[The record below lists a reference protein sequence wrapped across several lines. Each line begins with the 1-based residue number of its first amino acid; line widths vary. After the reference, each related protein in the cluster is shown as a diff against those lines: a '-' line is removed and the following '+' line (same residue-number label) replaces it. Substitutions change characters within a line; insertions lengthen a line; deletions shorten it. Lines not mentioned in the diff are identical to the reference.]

1 MSYHERRLQRRRTTL
16 MQQEDNPMVSIGT
29 QTETRS
35 SLSSL
40 PAANPWGGG
49 GGVKVMNGR
58 PCVGERPRRGPG
70 RWLGAW
76 LVVTALL
83 AAAPDPVAAQ
93 SITAPHALFK
103 STLHEA
109 TITVSGIDT
118 CCNPGTLSYYTIDS
132 WGGDGTLSI
141 SGVSLDGTTATLT
154 LSYTGGGTFTTNQRI
169 RVNLDGQV
177 TNSGDNQSTNYIT
190 VYAEDPR
197 LIVGSGTSVVAE
209 YGTTGTFPVRLLTEP
224 SGNVTVSVFSQDTT
238 EGTVDPAA
246 LVFTRSTW
254 WRSQLVTVTGVD
266 DSAMDGDQ
274 TWNVRLDPSSG
285 DTQYNA
291 LANVD
296 VAFTTLDDEG
306 APVVNSATITS
317 TPATGSTYA
326 LGEHIEVQVGFDQ
339 SVTVTGTPRLALT
352 IGSNTRQATYASGTG
367 TTTLTFRYPVQVGD
381 LDGNG
386 IAVGADAVTLNG
398 GTIRLT
404 GGTVSADL
412 RLRTHAITDAA
423 SHKVE
428 AVHGPPGVIGVAIG
442 SPEVDDTFER
452 GEPIEVT
459 VTFNKPVAV
468 TGSPQLALRIG
479 TNTRQ
484 AAYVSGTSTSTA
496 LRFRYTVVQ
505 ADVDADGL
513 SIGTN
518 ALTLNGGTIRRA
530 GSTTVN
536 AVLGLGFR
544 AITDS
549 ANHKVAGE
557 TFTTP
562 APIGLRITSTPKGY
576 IVGSGHGAYIGP
588 SYTPGE
594 VLEVTVTYDRR
605 VTVTGTPQIMWD
617 VEGSNI
623 HQNVDYVSGS
633 GTRRL
638 VFRRTVQ
645 SSDRAETP
653 IAIAELALNSGTI
666 TDARDS
672 MVAATLSLHPTLKA
686 SVTAQEQFVIRNA
699 VLAEILVS
707 RSTLAVTEGSTS
719 TYTVRLNKAPAGNV
733 VVTANEDS
741 PLIRL
746 QRPGDAAWSQSETL
760 TLTTANWNTA
770 QTVLVNGVSDA
781 DAASGSAAITHAVVD
796 AQSSNEFDVAVDKR
810 LAVTVTDDDTA
821 AIVVSPSSV
830 NVTEGAEA
838 AYTLRL
844 SHVPTGN
851 VRVLPHSSDAT
862 HARVSTTMGGPY
874 ARNWSLMTFTPT
886 TWNTQQTVYV
896 EGREDA
902 NFATDRA
909 TIRHSVYAPGSADEY
924 DAVTKSLPVTVMDN
938 DMNPLTLTPQAIT
951 VQEGGSGASYTVA
964 LTSAPTAQVMV
975 SVSSTAATVMMSP
988 SSLTF
993 SATTWNTPQ
1002 TVSVTPTAAA
1012 NDEDAED
1019 ATATVRHAV
1028 ASTDPRFAFP
1038 AQTATDV
1045 TVTIED
1051 DERPGVTIS
1060 TLTLSVDEDPTADGG
1075 TTAHQAIYTV
1085 VLNTAIVN
1093 EESGGAS
1100 IEAESDT
1107 PGAVLLSSAR
1117 TTTPNQRAYLSF
1129 FPATWNTAQ
1138 TITVH
1143 AQSDANG
1150 MDEEV
1155 KITHRIDAWAP
1166 NSGYYTSFNQQT
1178 AFLCPTCTADKVITI
1193 PAVTVNV
1200 DDDDPPLTPTLA
1212 LSPASIMESGGVST
1226 VTATLDRA
1234 WSDGAVTITVAAAPG
1249 AGTAT
1254 LSSAPRLI
1262 VAANATASTGLVT
1275 LTAVDNATDAPDTTV
1290 TVSGT
1295 AADSVD
1301 LASNP
1306 AAVTLTITDD
1316 DGPPDV
1322 TLALSP
1328 ASVTENGGVS
1338 TVSATLSHP
1347 SSEATTV
1354 TVTPQATFFTVPTG
1368 AAGQIVIAA
1377 GMTAAAGDVATLTAV
1392 NDDVYHGTGRTTPV
1406 SATLANSHGTGNVTG
1421 GGATLTLT
1429 DTESVPT
1436 VTLALS
1442 TTAVTEN
1449 GGTATVTATLSGT
1462 ASQAVMLT
1470 VAAAPVSPAV
1480 AGDFV
1485 LSSAPTLTIAVG
1497 ATTSTGTVT
1506 VTAVDNAVNAADKTV
1521 TVSATA
1527 AGGHGVS
1534 APSDVTLTLT
1544 DDDTPGLAVVPAT
1557 ATDAA
1562 VRPLRTS
1569 ESGGTAT
1576 FTVALTTRPTGAVVL
1591 DLASLNTAEGTVLPT
1606 ALTFA
1611 ATAWN
1616 TAQPVTLTGVDDDM
1630 ATPPNPPD
1638 GNQNYNVTLT
1648 TTSTADVDYNAL
1660 AVVTVY
1666 AVNADN
1672 EYGLDLSV
1680 GAVTVTE
1687 AGGAATFTVA
1697 LITQPSAAVTV
1708 AVSSLDSSEGRV
1720 SPAALTFAATA
1731 WNTAQTVRVTG
1742 VDDAIHDGPVT
1753 WQVRLDSSS
1762 GDSNYHGLADLDVS
1776 VITTDDETAP
1786 DVTLALASASIA
1798 ENGGTT
1804 AVRATLTRASGA
1816 ATTVTVTPEAGAYTV
1831 GSGAAGTIVIP
1842 AGQTA
1847 NSGDTAT
1854 VIAVDDTIHQGSVGR
1869 STTVTATVAN
1879 PVGTGSVTGAALTL
1893 TDNEA
1898 PPGATLA
1905 LSDASIPEMGGT
1917 STVSATLSVASAAA
1931 TTVTVTDVSGFYTV
1945 GSDAIIAI
1953 PAGATANAADTVT
1966 ITAVDN
1972 ATDEPDRTTTVTGTL
1987 ANSRGAGTV
1996 SGVTLTL
2003 EDNDAAP
2010 TVTLAVSST
2019 SITENNGQ
2027 TMVSATLSNPSSAET
2042 TVTVTAVANAYT
2054 VASGTGATILLAAGS
2069 TASTD
2074 TATITAVDNA
2084 RNAADNVVTVTA
2096 TAVNDQGVGTVT
2108 GPMLTIT
2115 DDDVPGVTVAPPT
2128 SASARLRTTESG
2140 SMGGTATFAVTLAT
2154 EPTGAVV
2161 LDVASSDTMEGTVLP
2176 AALTFQAADWNT
2188 EQTVTLTGVDDD
2200 PPTPTV
2206 PNQKAGTRDYTVT
2219 LTVNAAATADVDYDA
2234 LGAVTVYAKN
2244 ADNEYGLDLSGN
2256 ALTVDEAGGTATFT
2270 VALFTQPT
2278 GDVLVA
2284 VTSQAPN
2291 DVTVSPGSLTFTSG
2305 TWETKQTVTVTGVDD
2320 NVYDP
2325 TNPSYDVVL
2334 NPSST
2339 ADANYNGLADET
2351 VTVTTTDD
2359 DELPTVTL
2367 ALSPPAIS
2375 ENNEVATVSATL
2387 SGKTSEAVTL
2397 TVSATA
2403 GTNAMDD
2410 DFTLSTDNT
2419 LTIVTIAAE
2428 QTTSTGLVTLT
2439 TVDNHV
2445 DTPDKGVTLS
2455 ATATGGHGVMKPS
2468 DATLTITDDD
2478 EPGLVIA
2485 PTALTVEEPPTDAPP
2500 ATATYT
2506 VRLATEPMAAV
2517 TVTVDPISVANSN
2530 AGAVTV
2536 TATIPTIP
2544 TTLTFDGSTW
2554 ATAQM
2559 VTVTPVPEA
2568 EDDYRHDMVDLT
2580 HKATADSDDDP
2591 GYVSL
2596 SAAMRVTVT
2605 DKDPLPVLGEND
2617 MTTVT
2622 VNGIQLV
2629 DKPETPETPQVTM
2642 RLPRTT
2648 RPPLTA
2654 EGDTIMN
2661 LEWRRRV
2668 IPQEELSEYLQG
2680 DDARV
2685 DFPEGPAL
2693 FSVGPPGAE
2702 SVMDIALTPPGS
2714 PTALTREQLMYMLP
2728 APEEGIRICL
2738 PVSDELRTAARGR
2751 PLELLHFKDADGD
2764 GQEEWTVVESEVREE
2779 MICGTVRDLS
2789 PFALGYRNK
2798 KPEFAA
2804 SSVGPRTYLTGREY
2818 YDALTDFTVGD
2829 GDISKHGSD
2838 WEPDLPDGLN
2848 HTITEK
2854 TGMVHVVTIIGTPK
2868 TPSPPQPYTL
2878 TVTDEDEEPT
2888 RLTVTIEV
2896 KPGIQSRDL
2905 ALVLAGIGRTLASDA
2920 VEVLGG
2926 RFGSAPAS
2934 RLQITLGGQVLRLTE
2949 PAAASTP
2956 SSSSSPPSPL
2966 AGEGRG
2972 EGVSSG
2978 VRGALQGEGN
2988 LPQDEGNVLQG
2999 EGSPLQGEAT
3009 PAPAS
3014 GPSPW
3019 QQATGLALSVAQAL
3033 GVNLN
3038 LPASGSP
3045 SPSSPSP
3052 LAGEGR
3058 GEGGILQGQGQ
3069 FLQSDTLPGRVPTDR
3084 RPLTST
3090 ATANLFRLQP
3100 VSAKDLLARSAF
3112 ELPLTRTGDDG
3123 VPAWTFWGRGSAAGF
3138 AGQPEDDFTMDGTLY
3153 SGYLGLDY
3161 RHASLLMG
3169 LAVAHST
3176 GEVNYER
3183 TGATKAGADVQLT
3196 SVLPY
3201 VHWQPNPGLGVWTL
3215 LGAGWGEMDLK
3226 LDGDPQT
3233 RSTRLTSWL
3242 GAVGGRQ
3249 TLTTWQGIDLAAKTD
3264 AFLTTVRAAGTAEV
3278 PEAQGH
3284 AQRVRLLLEGRT
3296 AVEVSPVSLLEPRL
3310 ELGGRWDSGTAEQ
3323 GLGAELGGG
3332 VAYTRTDWGLSVDAQ
3347 GRYLLVHEDGGFEDW
3362 GASVNVRVDPGVA
3375 GQGLYLTVSPV
3386 WGQASSG
3393 VEQLWSPT
3401 AALSQ
3406 ASGPARPAAGW
3417 RPGRVDVDVGY
3428 GLALAEGRVL
3438 TPYGGLALGSPGS
3451 SRYRLG
3457 SRLALSA
3464 SLAVNVEAERA
3475 EQPGQAT
3482 AHSVSIRL
3490 GWQW

>member
-1 MSYHERRLQRRRTTL
+1 MF
-16 MQQEDNPMVSIGT
+16 GT
-29 QTETRS
+29 E
-35 SLSSL
+35 
-40 PAANPWGGG
+40 
-49 GGVKVMNGR
+49 
-58 PCVGERPRRGPG
+58 E
-70 RWLGAW
+70 
-76 LVVTALL
+76 
-83 AAAPDPVAAQ
+83 VAAQ
-93 SITAPHALFK
+93 TPTVSAVSITSSP
-103 STLHEA
+103 E
-109 TITVSGIDT
+109 
-118 CCNPGTLSYYTIDS
+118 
-132 WGGDGTLSI
+132 
-141 SGVSLDGTTATLT
+141 
-154 LSYTGGGTFTTNQRI
+154 
-169 RVNLDGQV
+169 
-177 TNSGDNQSTNYIT
+177 
-190 VYAEDPR
+190 
-197 LIVGSGTSVVAE
+197 
-209 YGTTGTFPVRLLTEP
+209 
-224 SGNVTVSVFSQDTT
+224 
-238 EGTVDPAA
+238 
-246 LVFTRSTW
+246 
-254 WRSQLVTVTGVD
+254 
-266 DSAMDGDQ
+266 
-274 TWNVRLDPSSG
+274 SG
-285 DTQYNA
+285 DTYG
-291 LANVD
+291 L
-296 VAFTTLDDEG
+296 EE
-306 APVVNSATITS
+306 TIR
-317 TPATGSTYA
+317 
-326 LGEHIEVQVGFDQ
+326 V
-339 SVTVTGTPRLALT
+339 SVTFDRNIAVDETGGLPQVALM
-352 IGSNTRQATYASGTG
+352 IGSQTRSAGAVLVHNDSLQFTY
-367 TTTLTFRYPVQVGD
+367 
-381 LDGNG
+381 
-386 IAVGADAVTLNG
+386 
-398 GTIRLT
+398 
-404 GGTVSADL
+404 
-412 RLRTHAITDAA
+412 
-423 SHKVE
+423 
-428 AVHGPPGVIGVAIG
+428 
-442 SPEVDDTFER
+442 
-452 GEPIEVT
+452 
-459 VTFNKPVAV
+459 
-468 TGSPQLALRIG
+468 
-479 TNTRQ
+479 
-484 AAYVSGTSTSTA
+484 
-496 LRFRYTVVQ
+496 VVQ
-505 ADVDADGL
+505 ASDRDTDGID
-513 SIGTN
+513 IGAN
-518 ALTLNGGTIRRA
+518 ALTLNGAVITIAGGSTPANLNLGSHAVSTASSHKVDGSQETAPTVSDVSITSSPDGGDTYGLEATIRASVFFNKNITWSGAWPSLTLTVGSQPRSMTFAAFGSNSLTFEYVVRA
-530 GSTTVN
+530 ADRDTDGVSIGANALALNGGTVVIKGGSAAVNTALGTHAISNDSSHKVDGSQEVAPTVSGVNINSSPESGDTYGLQEPIRASVFFNKNITWSGAWPSLTLTVGSQPRSMTFAAFGSNSLTFEYVVRAADRDTDGVSIGANALALNGGTVVIKGGSAAVNTALGTHAISNDSSHKVDGSQEVAPVVTGVSITSSPTSGTSYDLGENIDASVTFNKNITRSSSSFPTLALEIGSQTRVMGLVSVGNNSLQFRYTVQGSDQDPDGISIKANALTNPTAAPVVIAGGSTAVN
-536 AVLGLGFR
+536 AALGTH
-544 AITDS
+544 AILNAS
-549 ANHKVAGE
+549 NHKV
-557 TFTTP
+557 
-562 APIGLRITSTPKGY
+562 STPE
-576 IVGSGHGAYIGP
+576 IV
-588 SYTPGE
+588 
-594 VLEVTVTYDRR
+594 
-605 VTVTGTPQIMWD
+605 
-617 VEGSNI
+617 
-623 HQNVDYVSGS
+623 
-633 GTRRL
+633 
-638 VFRRTVQ
+638 
-645 SSDRAETP
+645 
-653 IAIAELALNSGTI
+653 
-666 TDARDS
+666 
-672 MVAATLSLHPTLKA
+672 LSESA
-686 SVTAQEQFVIRNA
+686 
-699 VLAEILVS
+699 
-707 RSTLAVTEGSTS
+707 LAVTEGQVEA
-719 TYTVRLNKAPAGNV
+719 YTVTLNRQPSGNV
-733 VVTANEDS
+733 QVSASRSSEIIG
-741 PLIRL
+741 IRF
-746 QRPGDAAWSQSETL
+746 PGESSWVATKNLDFTMS
-760 TLTTANWNTA
+760 NWNTA
-770 QTVLVNGVSDA
+770 QTVQVHAFDDNNTEDA
-781 DAASGSAAITHAVVD
+781 SETITHAVVD
-796 AQSSNEFDVAVDKR
+796 AQSVSDFDDAPDK
-810 LAVTVTDDDTA
+810 
-821 AIVVSPSSV
+821 
-830 NVTEGAEA
+830 
-838 AYTLRL
+838 TL
-844 SHVPTGN
+844 
-851 VRVLPHSSDAT
+851 
-862 HARVSTTMGGPY
+862 
-874 ARNWSLMTFTPT
+874 
-886 TWNTQQTVYV
+886 
-896 EGREDA
+896 
-902 NFATDRA
+902 
-909 TIRHSVYAPGSADEY
+909 
-924 DAVTKSLPVTVMDN
+924 
-938 DMNPLTLTPQAIT
+938 
-951 VQEGGSGASYTVA
+951 
-964 LTSAPTAQVMV
+964 
-975 SVSSTAATVMMSP
+975 
-988 SSLTF
+988 
-993 SATTWNTPQ
+993 
-1002 TVSVTPTAAA
+1002 
-1012 NDEDAED
+1012 
-1019 ATATVRHAV
+1019 
-1028 ASTDPRFAFP
+1028 
-1038 AQTATDV
+1038 
-1045 TVTIED
+1045 
-1051 DERPGVTIS
+1051 
-1060 TLTLSVDEDPTADGG
+1060 
-1075 TTAHQAIYTV
+1075 
-1085 VLNTAIVN
+1085 
-1093 EESGGAS
+1093 
-1100 IEAESDT
+1100 
-1107 PGAVLLSSAR
+1107 
-1117 TTTPNQRAYLSF
+1117 
-1129 FPATWNTAQ
+1129 
-1138 TITVH
+1138 
-1143 AQSDANG
+1143 
-1150 MDEEV
+1150 
-1155 KITHRIDAWAP
+1155 
-1166 NSGYYTSFNQQT
+1166 
-1178 AFLCPTCTADKVITI
+1178 
-1193 PAVTVNV
+1193 TVNV
-1200 DDDDPPLTPTLA
+1200 NDDDEPRVTLA
-1212 LSPASIMESGGVST
+1212 LSSSSITENGGEAT
-1226 VTATLDRA
+1226 VTATLDLFH
-1234 WSDGAVTITVAAAPG
+1234 GVAVTVPVSATAVSPAVANDFMLSAAPTLTIA
-1249 AGTAT
+1249 AGQTT
-1254 LSSAPRLI
+1254 
-1262 VAANATASTGLVT
+1262 STGTVT
-1275 LTAVDNATDAPDTTV
+1275 VTAVNNATDAPDKSV
-1290 TVSGT
+1290 TISGT
-1295 AADSVD
+1295 ASDSLS
-1301 LASNP
+1301 LAHDPSSLMLTLTDDD
-1306 AAVTLTITDD
+1306 AAPGVTLT
-1316 DGPPDV
+1316 
-1322 TLALSP
+1322 LSD
-1328 ASVTENGGVS
+1328 ASIAENGGVS

-1354 TVTPQATFFTVPTG
+1354 TVTPQATFFTVPPG

-1377 GMTAAAGDVATLTAV
+1377 GMTAAAGDVVTITAV
-1392 NDDVYHGTGRTTPV
+1392 NDDVYRGNGRATPV
-1406 SATLANSHGTGNVTG
+1406 SATLANSQGTGTVTP
-1421 GGATLTLT
+1421 ATLTLT
-1429 DTESVPT
+1429 DDESLPT

-1449 GGTATVTATLSGT
+1449 GGIATVTATLSGT
-1462 ASQAVMLT
+1462 AGQAVTLT
-1470 VAAAPVSPAV
+1470 VAATPVSPAV
-1480 AGDFV
+1480 AGDFA
-1485 LSSAPTLTIAVG
+1485 LSPAPTLTIAAG

-1534 APSDVTLTLT
+1534 APSAVTLTLT
-1544 DDDTPGLAVVPAT
+1544 DDDTPGIAVVPAT

-1562 VRPLRTS
+1562 VRPLRTT
-1569 ESGGTAT
+1569 ESGDMAT
-1576 FTVALTTRPTGAVVL
+1576 FTVALTSRPTGAVVL
-1591 DLASLNTAEGTVLPT
+1591 DLASSNTAEGTVLPT

-1611 ATAWN
+1611 ATDWN

-1638 GNQNYNVTLT
+1638 GNRDYSVTLT

-1660 AVVTVY
+1660 AAVTVY

-1687 AGGAATFTVA
+1687 AGGSATFTVA

-1786 DVTLALASASIA
+1786 DVTLALASAAIP
-1798 ENGGTT
+1798 ENGGST

-1816 ATTVTVTPEAGAYTV
+1816 ATTVTVTPVTGAYTV

-1847 NSGDTAT
+1847 NAGDTAT

-1869 STTVTATVAN
+1869 STTVTATLAN
-1879 PVGTGSVTGAALTL
+1879 DVGTGSVTGGGAALTL

-1917 STVSATLSVASAAA
+1917 SVVSATLSGASAAA

-1972 ATDEPDRTTTVTGTL
+1972 ATNEPDRTTTVTGTL

-2096 TAVNDQGVGTVT
+2096 TAANDQGVGTVT

-2115 DDDVPGVTVAPPT
+2115 DDDIPGVTVAPPT
-2128 SASARLRTTESG
+2128 SAAARLRTTESG

-2176 AALTFQAADWNT
+2176 AALTFQTADWNT

-2200 PPTPTV
+2200 PPTPSV

-2219 LTVNAAATADVDYDA
+2219 LTVNAAATADSDYDA

-2256 ALTVDEAGGTATFT
+2256 ALTVEEAGGTATFT

-2284 VTSQAPN
+2284 VASRAPN

-2320 NVYDP
+2320 DVYDP
-2325 TNPSYDVVL
+2325 TDPSYDVVL

-2339 ADANYNGLADET
+2339 ADANYNGLDDET
-2351 VTVTTTDD
+2351 VTVTTEDD

-2403 GTNAMDD
+2403 GTNATDD

-2455 ATATGGHGVMKPS
+2455 ATATGGHGVAPPPN
-2468 DATLTITDDD
+2468 ATLTITDDD

-2485 PTALTVEEPPTDAPP
+2485 PTALELEEPPADAP
-2500 ATATYT
+2500 TATYT
-2506 VRLATEPMAAV
+2506 VQLATEPMAAV
-2517 TVTVDPISVANSN
+2517 TVTVMKVEAAADPKSN
-2530 AGAVTV
+2530 PDVV
-2536 TATIPTIP
+2536 MVLPTA
-2544 TTLTFDGSTW
+2544 LTFDASTW
-2554 ATAQM
+2554 NTAQM
-2559 VTVTPVPEA
+2559 VTVTTEPE
-2568 EDDYRHDMVDLT
+2568 DKNNYRHDIVDLI
-2580 HKATADSDDDP
+2580 HTAMPDEDADADH

-2596 SAAMRVTVT
+2596 SAAVTVRVT
-2605 DKDPLPVLGEND
+2605 DRDDLPMLRPGKPI
-2617 MTTVT
+2617 T
-2622 VNGIQLV
+2622 VNGH
-2629 DKPETPETPQVTM
+2629 QVTM
-2642 RLPRTT
+2642 RALREGETLPFT
-2648 RPPLTA
+2648 
-2654 EGDTIMN
+2654 
-2661 LEWRRRV
+2661 
-2668 IPQEELSEYLQG
+2668 
-2680 DDARV
+2680 
-2685 DFPEGPAL
+2685 
-2693 FSVGPPGAE
+2693 
-2702 SVMDIALTPPGS
+2702 LTPPRSLDFSIHVDWGRPADTLS
-2714 PTALTREQLMYMLP
+2714 EREKVEGKSYSLVP
-2728 APEEGIRICL
+2728 ATGLDISVTDPSSDDG
-2738 PVSDELRTAARGR
+2738 DELTKLSEAEGEGAGTPFCLTVTAEARIRG
-2751 PLELLHFKDADGD
+2751 ETIVYLLHRRNDGT
-2764 GQEEWTVVESEVREE
+2764 WTKVGEGPVENDK
-2779 MICGTVRDLS
+2779 ICGTV
-2789 PFALGYRNK
+2789 
-2798 KPEFAA
+2798 
-2804 SSVGPRTYLTGREY
+2804 
-2818 YDALTDFTVGD
+2818 TDFSVFMFAFEDRKPTFEKQAEPLVFTT
-2829 GDISKHGSD
+2829 SKADEKTLPAATGGNPPLSYFVKNP
-2838 WEPDLPDGLN
+2838 ETLPDGLIHEEPADDEADGGKN
-2848 HTITEK
+2848 KIT
-2854 TGMVHVVTIIGTPK
+2854 GTAT
-2868 TPSPPQPYTL
+2868 TPSAPQQYTL
-2878 TVTDEDEEPT
+2878 IVRDRDGDEVP
-2888 RLTVTIEV
+2888 LPFTIEV
-2896 KPGIQSRDL
+2896 KSNIESRDL

-2934 RLQITLGGQVLRLTE
+2934 RLQITLGGQVLRLTQ

-2966 AGEGRG
+2966 AGEGQG
-2972 EGVSSG
+2972 EGVSSR

-2988 LPQDEGNVLQG
+2988 LPQGERNVLQG

-3045 SPSSPSP
+3045 SP

-3058 GEGGILQGQGQ
+3058 GEGGILQGQGE
-3069 FLQSDTLPGRVPTDR
+3069 FLQSDTLSGRLPTDR
-3084 RPLTST
+3084 RRSTST
-3090 ATANLFRLQP
+3090 STANLFRLQP

-3123 VPAWTFWGRGSAAGF
+3123 VPAWTLWGRGSAAGF

-3201 VHWQPNPGLGVWTL
+3201 VHWQPYAGLGVWGL

-3226 LDGDPQT
+3226 LEGDPQT
-3233 RSTRLTSWL
+3233 RSTRLNSWL

-3406 ASGPARPAAGW
+3406 ASGPARPGTGW

-3457 SRLALSA
+3457 SRLALNA

>member
-1 MSYHERRLQRRRTTL
+1 
-16 MQQEDNPMVSIGT
+16 
-29 QTETRS
+29 
-35 SLSSL
+35 
-40 PAANPWGGG
+40 
-49 GGVKVMNGR
+49 MNGR

-83 AAAPDPVAAQ
+83 AAAPDPAAAQ
-93 SITAPHALFK
+93 WISAPHALFK

-109 TITVSGIDT
+109 TITVSNIDT
-118 CCNPGTLSYYTIDS
+118 CCGPATLAYYTIDG
-132 WGGDGTLSI
+132 WTGDGTLSF
-141 SGVSLDGTTATLT
+141 SGVSIDGTTATLT
-154 LSYTGGGTFTTNQRI
+154 LNYTGGGTFTTNQRF
-169 RVNLDGQV
+169 RVALDAQV
-177 TNSGDNQSTNYIT
+177 TQSGDDEVTGYRT

-209 YGTTGTFPVRLLTEP
+209 YGTTGTFPVRLLTDP

-306 APVVNSATITS
+306 AAVVTSATIAS
-317 TPATGSTYA
+317 TPAGADTYA

-339 SVTVTGTPRLALT
+339 SVDVDVTGGTPRLALT

-367 TTTLTFRYPVQVGD
+367 STTLTFRYPVQVGD

-386 IAVGADAVTLNG
+386 IAVGADAMTLNG
-398 GTIRLT
+398 GTIRMT

-484 AAYVSGTSTSTA
+484 AAYVPGTSTSTA

-530 GSTTVN
+530 GRTTVN

-549 ANHKVAGE
+549 ANHKVAGG

-562 APIGLRITSTPKGY
+562 SIIDVRITSTPKGY
-576 IVGSGHGAYIGP
+576 IVGSGHGAYSGP
-588 SYTPGE
+588 SYATGE
-594 VLEVTVTYDRR
+594 VIEFTVTYNRR
-605 VTVTGTPQIMWD
+605 VTVTGTPRVLWD
-617 VEGSNI
+617 VEGSDT
-623 HQNVDYVSGS
+623 HANVDYVSGS

-638 VFRRTVQ
+638 VFRRTIQ
-645 SSDRAETP
+645 SSDRAET
-653 IAIAELALNSGTI
+653 AIALATNLDLNSGTI

-672 MVAATLSLHPTLKA
+672 TVAANLSLHPQLRGA
-686 SVTAQEQFVIRNA
+686 VTDQAQFKYSSA

-741 PLIRL
+741 SLIRL
-746 QRPGDAAWSQSETL
+746 QRPGDSTWSQSETL
-760 TLTTANWNTA
+760 TLTTTSWNTA

-851 VRVLPHSSDAT
+851 VRVLPHSSDAA
-862 HARVSTTMGGPY
+862 HARVSTTAGGPY

-886 TWNTQQTVYV
+886 TWNTAQTVYV
-896 EGREDA
+896 EGQEDA

-909 TIRHSVYAPGSADEY
+909 TIRHAVYAPGSADEY

-975 SVSSTAATVMMSP
+975 SVSSTAATVAMSP

-1085 VLNTAIVN
+1085 VLNTAIVTG
-1093 EESGGAS
+1093 EDVG
-1100 IEAESDT
+1100 IEALSNT

-1117 TTTPNQRAYLSF
+1117 TTTPRLTADIAF
-1129 FPATWNTAQ
+1129 FPNTWNTAQ

-1155 KITHRIDAWAP
+1155 TISHRTFGVGP
-1166 NSGYYTSFNQQT
+1166 KSGYYTFFNQQL
-1178 AFLCPTCTADKVITI
+1178 AFLCPTCSADKVITI

-1262 VAANATASTGLVT
+1262 FAANATASTGLVT

-1301 LASNP
+1301 LASDP
-1306 AAVTLTITDD
+1306 AAVTLTIPDD

-1328 ASVTENGGVS
+1328 ASIAENGGVS

-1392 NDDVYHGTGRTTPV
+1392 NDDVYHGSGRTTPV
-1406 SATLANSHGTGNVTG
+1406 SATLANSHGTGTVTG

-1449 GGTATVTATLSGT
+1449 GGTATVTATLSGP
-1462 ASQAVMLT
+1462 ASQAVTLT

-1480 AGDFV
+1480 AGDFA
-1485 LSSAPTLTIAVG
+1485 LSPAPTLTIAAG

-1544 DDDTPGLAVVPAT
+1544 DDDTPGIAVVPAT

-1591 DLASLNTAEGTVLPT
+1591 NLASSNTAEGTVLPT

-1687 AGGAATFTVA
+1687 AGGSATFTVA

-1786 DVTLALASASIA
+1786 DVTLALASAAIP
-1798 ENGGTT
+1798 ENGGST

-1847 NSGDTAT
+1847 NSSDTAT

-1879 PVGTGSVTGAALTL
+1879 SVGTGSVTGGGAALTL
-1893 TDNEA
+1893 TDNESPPNAALDLSA
-1898 PPGATLA
+1898 P
-1905 LSDASIPEMGGT
+1905 SIPEMGGT
-1917 STVSATLSVASAAA
+1917 STVSATLSGASAAA

-1953 PAGATANAADTVT
+1953 SAGATANAADTVT

-1972 ATDEPDRTTTVTGTL
+1972 ATDEPNRTTTVTGTL

-2003 EDNDAAP
+2003 VDNDAAP

-2096 TAVNDQGVGTVT
+2096 AAANAQGVGTVT

-2234 LGAVTVYAKN
+2234 LGAGPPRGPAVTVYAKN

-2339 ADANYNGLADET
+2339 ADANYNGLDDET
-2351 VTVTTTDD
+2351 VRVTTTDD

-2387 SGKTSEAVTL
+2387 SGKTSKAVTL

-2455 ATATGGHGVMKPS
+2455 ATATGGHGVLHPP

-2478 EPGLVIA
+2478 KPGLVIA

-2506 VRLATEPMAAV
+2506 VQLATEPMAAV
-2517 TVTVDPISVANSN
+2517 TVTVMKKPAEVDLNSN
-2530 AGAVTV
+2530 PDVVTV
-2536 TATIPTIP
+2536 DPA
-2544 TTLTFDGSTW
+2544 TLTFDASTW
-2554 ATAQM
+2554 NTAQI
-2559 VTVTPVPEA
+2559 VTVTTVPEE
-2568 EDDYRHDMVDLT
+2568 EDEDNYRHDIVDLT
-2580 HKATADSDDDP
+2580 HTAMPEDADADR

-2596 SAAMRVTVT
+2596 SAAVTVTVT
-2605 DKDPLPVLGEND
+2605 DTTPLDEPLNMLMAGEDTTINGLPVTLTPQGD
-2617 MTTVT
+2617 IPWMTLDASESLRRLSAVE
-2622 VNGIQLV
+2622 GIQSITFAYTQPDESPGV
-2629 DKPETPETPQVTM
+2629 DSQGVVRAASGPEE
-2642 RLPRTT
+2642 RTKRYAVEVGDDRRVVDIT
-2648 RPPLTA
+2648 VRRATGKALTA
-2654 EGDTIMN
+2654 D
-2661 LEWRRRV
+2661 
-2668 IPQEELSEYLQG
+2668 ELASVLNG
-2680 DDARV
+2680 
-2685 DFPEGPAL
+2685 GAL
-2693 FSVGPPGAE
+2693 
-2702 SVMDIALTPPGS
+2702 
-2714 PTALTREQLMYMLP
+2714 
-2728 APEEGIRICL
+2728 RICL
-2738 PVSDELRTAARGR
+2738 EVSNRVKALVQRLGDPV
-2751 PLELLHFKDADGD
+2751 LLHQPSRNDPWSVVPAQAVTYTRETGRLCADLAEFSQYAAAMERGKDVAFAQDDPRRMKTFFTGTTIRDDKGHLPAADGD
-2764 GQEEWTVVESEVREE
+2764 PPITYELLNMESLRQFGLDYDSTGESHGGA
-2779 MICGTVRDLS
+2779 ITGTPTTPTD
-2789 PFALGYRNK
+2789 
-2798 KPEFAA
+2798 
-2804 SSVGPRTYLTGREY
+2804 GPQDYELQ
-2818 YDALTDFTVGD
+2818 ATDWD
-2829 GDISKHGSD
+2829 GDTK
-2838 WEPDLPDGLN
+2838 
-2848 HTITEK
+2848 TI
-2854 TGMVHVVTIIGTPK
+2854 M
-2868 TPSPPQPYTL
+2868 
-2878 TVTDEDEEPT
+2878 
-2888 RLTVTIEV
+2888 VTIEV

-2949 PAAASTP
+2949 PAAPAPSPTP
-2956 SSSSSPPSPL
+2956 PSPSPL

-2978 VRGALQGEGN
+2978 VKGALQGAGN

-3201 VHWQPNPGLGVWTL
+3201 VHWQPTPGLGVWTL

-3226 LDGDPQT
+3226 LEGDPQT
-3233 RSTRLTSWL
+3233 RSTRLNSWL

-3428 GLALAEGRVL
+3428 GLALADGRVL
-3438 TPYGGLALGSPGS
+3438 TPYGGLALGGPGS

-3457 SRLALSA
+3457 SRLALNA

>member
-1 MSYHERRLQRRRTTL
+1 
-16 MQQEDNPMVSIGT
+16 
-29 QTETRS
+29 
-35 SLSSL
+35 
-40 PAANPWGGG
+40 
-49 GGVKVMNGR
+49 MNGR

-197 LIVGSGTSVVAE
+197 LIVGSGTRVVAE
-209 YGTTGTFPVRLLTEP
+209 YETTATLPVRLLTEP
-224 SGNVTVSVFSQDTT
+224 SGNVTISVFSQDTT
-238 EGTVDPAA
+238 EGSVDPAA

-352 IGSNTRQATYASGTG
+352 IGSNTRQANYASGTG

-549 ANHKVAGE
+549 ANHKVAGG

-588 SYTPGE
+588 SYVAGE

-623 HQNVDYVSGS
+623 HQNLDYVSGS

-746 QRPGDAAWSQSETL
+746 QRPGDSTWSQSETL
-760 TLTTANWNTA
+760 TLTTTNWNTA

-781 DAASGSAAITHAVVD
+781 DAAPGSAAITHAVVD

-821 AIVVSPSSV
+821 AIIVSPSSV

-851 VRVLPHSSDAT
+851 VRVIPRSSAAA
-862 HARVSTTMGGPY
+862 HARVSTTAGGPY

-886 TWNTQQTVYV
+886 TWNTAQTVYV

-909 TIRHSVYAPGSADEY
+909 TIRHAVYAPGSADEY
-924 DAVTKSLPVTVMDN
+924 DAVTKSLPVTVLDN

-1012 NDEDAED
+1012 NDQDAED

-1085 VLNTAIVN
+1085 VLNTAIVTG
-1093 EESGGAS
+1093 EDVG
-1100 IEAESDT
+1100 IEALSNT

-1117 TTTPNQRAYLSF
+1117 TTTPRLTADIAF

-1155 KITHRIDAWAP
+1155 TISHRTFGVGP
-1166 NSGYYTSFNQQT
+1166 KSGYYTFFNQQL
-1178 AFLCPTCTADKVITI
+1178 AFLCPTCSADKVITI

-1301 LASNP
+1301 LASDP
-1306 AAVTLTITDD
+1306 AAVTLTIPDD

-1328 ASVTENGGVS
+1328 ASVAENGGVS

-1347 SSEATTV
+1347 SSAATTV

-1392 NDDVYHGTGRTTPV
+1392 NDDVYHGSGRTTPV
-1406 SATLANSHGTGNVTG
+1406 SATLANSHGTGTVTG

-1449 GGTATVTATLSGT
+1449 GGTATVTATLSGP
-1462 ASQAVMLT
+1462 ASQAVTLT

-1480 AGDFV
+1480 AGDFA
-1485 LSSAPTLTIAVG
+1485 LSPAPTLTIAAG

-1544 DDDTPGLAVVPAT
+1544 DDDTPGIAVVPAT

-1638 GNQNYNVTLT
+1638 GNQDYSVTLT

-1687 AGGAATFTVA
+1687 AGGSATFTVA

-1786 DVTLALASASIA
+1786 DVTLALAPTSIA

-1804 AVRATLTRASGA
+1804 TVRATLTRASGA

-1831 GSGAAGTIVIP
+1831 GADAIIVIP
-1842 AGQTA
+1842 AEQTA

-1879 PVGTGSVTGAALTL
+1879 SVGTGSVTGAALTL

-1917 STVSATLSVASAAA
+1917 STVSATLSVASAVP
-1931 TTVTVTDVSGFYTV
+1931 TTVTVTAVDGAYTV

-1972 ATDEPDRTTTVTGTL
+1972 ATDEPNRMTMVTGTL
-1987 ANSRGAGTV
+1987 TNSRGAGTV

-2096 TAVNDQGVGTVT
+2096 TAANAQGVGTVT

-2234 LGAVTVYAKN
+2234 LGAGPPRGPAVTVYAKN

-2339 ADANYNGLADET
+2339 ADANYNGLDDET
-2351 VTVTTTDD
+2351 VRVTTEDD

-2375 ENNEVATVSATL
+2375 ENNEVATVTATL

-2403 GTNAMDD
+2403 VSPVVAA
-2410 DFTLSTDNT
+2410 DFTLSTATT
-2419 LTIVTIAAE
+2419 LTIAAE

-2439 TVDNHV
+2439 TKDNHV
-2445 DTPDKGVTLS
+2445 DTKNKTVPVS
-2455 ATATGGHGVMKPS
+2455 ATATGGHRVAHPPN
-2468 DATLTITDDD
+2468 ATLTITDDD

-2485 PTALTVEEPPTDAPP
+2485 PTALTVEEPPRDAPP

-2506 VRLATEPMAAV
+2506 VQLATEPMAAV
-2517 TVTVDPISVANSN
+2517 TVTVMKKPAEVDLNSN
-2530 AGAVTV
+2530 PDVVTV
-2536 TATIPTIP
+2536 DPA
-2544 TTLTFDGSTW
+2544 TLTFDASTW
-2554 ATAQM
+2554 NTAQI
-2559 VTVTPVPEA
+2559 VTVTTVPEE
-2568 EDDYRHDMVDLT
+2568 EDKDNYRHDIVDLT
-2580 HKATADSDDDP
+2580 HTAMPDDADADR

-2596 SAAMRVTVT
+2596 SAAVTVTVT
-2605 DKDPLPVLGEND
+2605 DTTPLDEPLNMLMAGEDTTINGLPVTLTPQGD
-2617 MTTVT
+2617 IPWMTLDASESLRRLSAVE
-2622 VNGIQLV
+2622 GIQSITFAYTQPAESPGV
-2629 DKPETPETPQVTM
+2629 DSQGVVRAAGGPEE
-2642 RLPRTT
+2642 RTKRYAVEIGADRRVVDIT
-2648 RPPLTA
+2648 VRRATGAVLTA
-2654 EGDTIMN
+2654 D
-2661 LEWRRRV
+2661 
-2668 IPQEELSEYLQG
+2668 ELASVLNG
-2680 DDARV
+2680 
-2685 DFPEGPAL
+2685 GAL
-2693 FSVGPPGAE
+2693 
-2702 SVMDIALTPPGS
+2702 
-2714 PTALTREQLMYMLP
+2714 
-2728 APEEGIRICL
+2728 RICL
-2738 PVSDELRTAARGR
+2738 HVSDRVQAAVQRLDR
-2751 PLELLHFKDADGD
+2751 DPVLLHQPSPNDPWSVVPAQAAYTRETGRLCADLAEFSQYAAAMERGKDVAFAQDDPRRMKTFFTGTTIRDDKGHLPAADGD
-2764 GQEEWTVVESEVREE
+2764 PPITYELLNMESLRQFGLDYDSTGESHGGA
-2779 MICGTVRDLS
+2779 ITGTPTTPTD
-2789 PFALGYRNK
+2789 
-2798 KPEFAA
+2798 
-2804 SSVGPRTYLTGREY
+2804 GPQDYELQ
-2818 YDALTDFTVGD
+2818 ATDWD
-2829 GDISKHGSD
+2829 GDTK
-2838 WEPDLPDGLN
+2838 
-2848 HTITEK
+2848 TI
-2854 TGMVHVVTIIGTPK
+2854 M
-2868 TPSPPQPYTL
+2868 
-2878 TVTDEDEEPT
+2878 
-2888 RLTVTIEV
+2888 VTIEV

-2956 SSSSSPPSPL
+2956 SSSSPPSPL

-2972 EGVSSG
+2972 EGG
-2978 VRGALQGEGN
+2978 ILQGAGN
-2988 LPQDEGNVLQG
+2988 LPQGERNVLQG

-3019 QQATGLALSVAQAL
+3019 QRATGLALSVAQAL

-3045 SPSSPSP
+3045 SP

-3058 GEGGILQGQGQ
+3058 GEGGILQGQGE
-3069 FLQSDTLPGRVPTDR
+3069 FLQSDTLSGRLPTDR
-3084 RPLTST
+3084 RRSTST
-3090 ATANLFRLQP
+3090 ATSNLFRLQP

-3201 VHWQPNPGLGVWTL
+3201 VHWQPYAGLGVWGL

-3233 RSTRLTSWL
+3233 RSTRLNSWL

-3428 GLALAEGRVL
+3428 GLALADGRVL
-3438 TPYGGLALGSPGS
+3438 TPYGGLALGGPGS

-3464 SLAVNVEAERA
+3464 SLAVNVEGERA